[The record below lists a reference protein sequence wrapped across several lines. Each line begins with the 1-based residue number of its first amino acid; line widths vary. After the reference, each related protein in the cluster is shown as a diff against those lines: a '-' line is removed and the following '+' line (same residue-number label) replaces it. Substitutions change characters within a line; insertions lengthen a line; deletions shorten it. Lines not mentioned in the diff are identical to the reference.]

1 MSPNQSGFRTGDS
14 CINQL
19 LSITHDIYHS
29 FDEGFETRAIF
40 LDISKAFDKVW
51 HEGFIYKLSL
61 DGFSGDFSLLID
73 FLTNRKQRV
82 VLNGQNSSWADI
94 KAGVP
99 QGSILGPLFFLLY
112 INDLTENL
120 DSNPKLFVDDT
131 FLFSIVHNVAQSNSQ
146 LSFDLTKINNW
157 AYKWKMSFNPDYT
170 KPTHDVVFSRKR
182 SETHH
187 PLMFLLN
194 VFHFICIF
202 D

>member
-1 MSPNQSGFRTGDS
+1 MYKYINDNNLLSSNQSGFRTGDS

-51 HEGFIYKLSL
+51 HEGLIYKLRL
-61 DGFSGDFSLLID
+61 YGFSGDLLSLLII

-120 DSNPKLFVDDT
+120 DSNPKLFADNT
-131 FLFSIVHNVAQSNSQ
+131 SLFSIVNNVA
-146 LSFDLTKINNW
+146 
-157 AYKWKMSFNPDYT
+157 
-170 KPTHDVVFSRKR
+170 V
-182 SETHH
+182 
-187 PLMFLLN
+187 
-194 VFHFICIF
+194 
-202 D
+202 